1 MFFFYALPAEPFL
14 VLAVVYVLGAI
25 MTPAR
30 AHAAGNGDRRLVGAV
45 VAGSYVLL
53 VAVCFAYFYP
63 IFVGQLI
70 PYVDWSARMW
80 LGGRWI

>member
-1 MFFFYALPAEPFL
+1 
-14 VLAVVYVLGAI
+14 
-25 MTPAR
+25 
-30 AHAAGNGDRRLVGAV
+30 
-45 VAGSYVLL
+45 
-53 VAVCFAYFYP
+53 VCFAYFYP